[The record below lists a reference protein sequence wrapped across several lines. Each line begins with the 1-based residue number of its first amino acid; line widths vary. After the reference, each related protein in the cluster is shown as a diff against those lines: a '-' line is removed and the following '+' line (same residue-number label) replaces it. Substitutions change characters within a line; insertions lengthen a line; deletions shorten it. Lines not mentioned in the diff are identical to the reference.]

1 MLYAIFVQ
9 LLNYQN
15 FLMSNKVKSGLFFGI
30 AMTVFFMSETVIA
43 WITGT
48 EQATNEISK
57 SVFAALLAGLVSG
70 LLFGWFTDRYLVFA
84 LFIKSPKFDVHNNE
98 TLMLQKPANHFK
110 GAGSVGGH
118 LCLTDK
124 RLRFKSQGINT
135 QSEECTIN
143 LSDISHVNTFKTLG
157 LVNNGIEIIT
167 NEQVVERFV
176 VDKQKH
182 WLQSINQI
190 KRHTTMG
197 FAQVGQTE

>member
-1 MLYAIFVQ
+1 M
-9 LLNYQN
+9 
-15 FLMSNKVKSGLFFGI
+15 NKRNRFRAGLSFGI
-30 AMTVFFMSETVIA
+30 AMAVFFILQTLLVNDK
-43 WITGT
+43 
-48 EQATNEISK
+48 QATNQTIK
-57 SVFAALLAGLVSG
+57 SIALGLVAGAISG
-70 LLFGWFTDRYLVFA
+70 VLFGWLMGLFAKSKFVTQTTKIETDPDEHI
-84 LFIKSPKFDVHNNE
+84 LFE
-98 TLMLQKPANHFK
+98 TPANHFK

-182 WLQSINQI
+182 WLQSIDQI